1 MTASLRMLRVLR
13 SSAPRFL
20 TKGRRRTFAAPPPLY
35 IDGTKVPFEKIQ
47 IPTKW
52 KQRKNTFDGYFVGNG
67 EGNAPGIVL
76 LQDWLGVDY
85 HVINHALRISRLG
98 GGFKVLIPDVYGGNQ
113 DQLFKGYDW
122 KGAMFKVHSSVEWLK
137 TNGSKKVG
145 VAGFCKGG
153 ALAVTCSSFFP
164 PVDAVVAFYGIPG
177 FLLAN
182 SHCPVQAHFGE
193 LDDLVGFSDVT
204 AAKKLEG
211 KLKESR
217 VPHEVHI
224 YPGYRHAFMNGSS
237 KRIKRWNGMGLP
249 DEDEIAVQLA
259 RSRPDEDEIAVQL
272 AWSRFETWMTRF
284 LSS

>member
-1 MTASLRMLRVLR
+1 MVRVLK
-13 SSAPRFL
+13 SSAPGFL
-20 TKGRRRTFAAPPPLY
+20 TKALLRTISPFAPRY

-52 KQRKNTFDGYFVGNG
+52 KQRKNKFDGYLVGNG

-98 GGFKVLIPDVYGGNQ
+98 RGFKVLIPDVYGGNQ
-113 DQLFKGYDW
+113 AQLFNGYDW
-122 KGAMFKVHSSVEWLK
+122 EGAMFKVHSSVQWLK

-145 VAGFCKGG
+145 VAGFCK
-153 ALAVTCSSFFP
+153 ALAVTSSSFFP
-164 PVDAVVAFYGIPG
+164 PIDAVVAFYGIPG
-177 FLLAN
+177 SLLAN

-224 YPGYRHAFMNGSS
+224 YLGYRHAFMNGSS
-237 KRIKRWNGMGLP
+237 KTIKRWNGAGLP
-249 DEDEIAVQLA
+249 DEYEIAVQLA
-259 RSRPDEDEIAVQL
+259 RSRPNEDEIAVQL

-284 LSS
+284 LCS